1 MRIKVDERVAHYQCA
16 AVIRMIKS
24 KFAVRGAFD
33 SNDPQ
38 RADSKT
44 VMQVVATEFSP

>member
-33 SNDPQ
+33 SNDSQ